1 MTDLPRLPGIDG
13 RVVDA
18 TLHLLDRQLL
28 DRDGIPSSVVDDLLL
43 DEREDGPPVIASLI
57 LGSGIVSRFLGGH
70 PPLHRLFEVPWRHVS
85 EIKSAIHLGI
95 SRDGIDALWRERW
108 LRDHVIARIPGGR
121 DAAE

>member
-1 MTDLPRLPGIDG
+1 MTDLPRHPGIDG

-43 DEREDGPPVIASLI
+43 DERKDGPPVIASLV

-95 SRDGIDALWRERW
+95 SREDIDALWRERW
-108 LRDHVIARIPGGR
+108 LRTHVIAKIPGGR